1 MQELNLLDPRTN
13 IHRNVTRERLSEF
26 FYSLS
31 LSSPSAVLFKSI
43 EGMSIATSMNLSLT
57 NIANEVVENYRK
69 TPSDEKITLLL
80 RKLSFTEKEI
90 QNIQKGTR
98 GQSDSNAWN
107 KHRKGRLT
115 ASKHHELFSKIN
127 TIYKVRSSTHP
138 KTAPLVC
145 WILFP
150 DAKLKNLDP
159 VNWGWENESN
169 ALKAFYAKEGV
180 NTSNLN

>member
-1 MQELNLLDPRTN
+1 MGNKPKDTIPHEEKRMQELNLFDPQTN
-13 IHRNVTRERLSEF
+13 IHRNVTGERLSEF

-69 TPSDEKITLLL
+69 TSSDEKITLLL

-127 TIYKVRSSTHP
+127 TIYKVRSSTYP

-145 WILFP
+145 
-150 DAKLKNLDP
+150 
-159 VNWGWENESN
+159 
-169 ALKAFYAKEGV
+169 
-180 NTSNLN
+180 